1 MFIARIHARIISGT
15 RGRIESIIY
24 HYSHR
29 SLGETALD
37 PDLRHYRGAHTGQ
50 LRSPLNGL

>member
-29 SLGETALD
+29 SLDETALD
-37 PDLRHYRGAHTGQ
+37 PDLHHYGGAHTGQ
-50 LRSPLNGL
+50 LRSPLI